1 MRAYTFCPITE
12 SRINERIARSNAVIS
27 LILITAFAFTQNILL
42 IVFLAVDFLS
52 RAIPYSKYSLVAISS
67 RNIVKYIPVDN
78 HMINAGPKIFAAR
91 IGTLI
96 TGLITLSMLLSLN
109 YVSMLLTGLLGLF
122 SFLEGAFGIC
132 VACKIYP
139 YLYNLLYKSLK

>member
-12 SRINERIARSNAVIS
+12 NKINERIARSNAVLS
-27 LILITAFAFTQNILL
+27 LMLITAFAFTQNILL
-42 IVFLAVDFLS
+42 IVFLAVDFLL
-52 RAIPYSKYSLVAISS
+52 RAIPYTRYSLVAITS
-67 RNIVKYIPVDN
+67 RSVVKCIPIDD

-91 IGTLI
+91 VGTLI
-96 TGLITLSMLLSLN
+96 TGLIAIFMAFSLN
-109 YVSMLLTGLLGLF
+109 YLSMALTGLLGIF

-139 YLYNLLYKSLK
+139 YLYYTLYK

>member
-12 SRINERIARSNAVIS
+12 NKINERIARSNAVLS
-27 LILITAFAFTQNILL
+27 LMLITAFAFTQNILL
-42 IVFLAVDFLS
+42 IVFLAVDFLL
-52 RAIPYSKYSLVAISS
+52 RAIPYTRYSLVAITS
-67 RNIVKYIPVDN
+67 RSVVKCIPIDD

-91 IGTLI
+91 VGTLI
-96 TGLITLSMLLSLN
+96 TGLIAIFMAFSLN
-109 YVSMLLTGLLGLF
+109 YLSMALTGLLGIF

-139 YLYNLLYKSLK
+139 YFYSILYK